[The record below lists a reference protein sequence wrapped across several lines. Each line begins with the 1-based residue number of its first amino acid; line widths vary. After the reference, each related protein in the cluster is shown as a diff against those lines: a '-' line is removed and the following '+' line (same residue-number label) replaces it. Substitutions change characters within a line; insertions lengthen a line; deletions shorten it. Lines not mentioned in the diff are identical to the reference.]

1 MTELFADH
9 HKLLEAESFAVVTG
23 RVIEVTGLTV
33 IAGGLSLPV
42 GSMCRIERR
51 HGSPIGAQVVGLR
64 ADRAILMPLKNPL
77 GVAGGDRV
85 RSTTAMQHV
94 GVGRQLLGR
103 VVNGLGQVID
113 VASDPRV
120 GRRDGWPI
128 ASAVGDG
135 RDGCP
140 IASAVGDGSVD
151 PHPPRLKPWGTRS
164 AVGDGRP
171 IAPPTVER
179 HCPVYAA
186 APPALERGAI
196 DQPLPTGI
204 RSIDA
209 MTTVGCGQR
218 MGIFAGT
225 GVGKSVLMGMI
236 ARNTAAD
243 VAVIAL
249 VGERGREVG
258 EFIRKDLGEEGL
270 KRAVLVISTSDESP
284 VLRVR
289 ACFVAVAIAEYFRD
303 EGADVLLMMDSLTRM
318 AMAQR
323 QIGLA
328 VGEPPATK
336 GYPPSVFSLMPQLL
350 ERAGK
355 TSSGSLTGLFTVL
368 VEGDDINEPISDA
381 ARGFLDGHVWLSRDL
396 ANRGHY
402 PAVSVLE
409 SISRVMND
417 VVDKEHLD
425 AAAQIRRLLAV
436 WADIEDMVNIGA
448 YAEGTNAE
456 FDTVIRMKPKVDA
469 FLRQDMGERTELDDS
484 RSSLI
489 ALAEEA
495 RSVRKELNES
505 REAAAV

>member
-1 MTELFADH
+1 MNALFAEH
-9 HKLLEAESFAVVTG
+9 HRLLETESFVLVTG
-23 RVIEVTGLTV
+23 RVIGVTGLTV
-33 IAGGLSLPV
+33 VAGGLSLPV
-42 GSMCRIERR
+42 GSMCRIQRR
-51 HGSPIGAQVVGLR
+51 HGRSIAAQVVGVQRGTGDSPVTQRGTGDLLVT
-64 ADRAILMPLKNPL
+64 LMPLENPL

-85 RSTTAMQHV
+85 TSTTAMQHV
-94 GVGRQLLGR
+94 GAGRKLLGR
-103 VVNGLGQVID
+103 IINGLGEVID
-113 VASDPRV
+113 GA
-120 GRRDGWPI
+120 GPI
-128 ASAVGDG
+128 
-135 RDGCP
+135 
-140 IASAVGDGSVD
+140 
-151 PHPPRLKPWGTRS
+151 
-164 AVGDGRP
+164 
-171 IAPPTVER
+171 TVEA
-179 HCPVYAA
+179 HCPVYAD
-186 APPALERGAI
+186 APPALDRTPI
-196 DQPLPTGI
+196 DTPLATGV
-204 RSIDA
+204 RAIDA

-236 ARNTAAD
+236 ARHTAAD
-243 VAVIAL
+243 VTVIAL

-258 EFIRKDLGEEGL
+258 EFIRKDLGEEGR

-289 ACFVAVAIAEYFRD
+289 ACFVATAVAEYFRD
-303 EGADVLLMMDSLTRM
+303 RGKHVLLMMDSLTRM

-328 VGEPPATK
+328 AGEPPTTK

-350 ERAGK
+350 ERSGK
-355 TSSGSLTGLFTVL
+355 TKDGSVTGLFTVL

-417 VVDKEHLD
+417 VVDEEHTG
-425 AAAQIRRLLAV
+425 AAIEIRRLLAV

-448 YAEGTNAE
+448 YAAGSNTE
-456 FDTVIRMKPKVDA
+456 FDAAIRMKPRIDKFLQQAVDRRA
-469 FLRQDMGERTELDDS
+469 EHEDTRAA
-484 RSSLI
+484 LI

-495 RSVRKELNES
+495 KSLRGELSE
-505 REAAAV
+505 RTEAAAV